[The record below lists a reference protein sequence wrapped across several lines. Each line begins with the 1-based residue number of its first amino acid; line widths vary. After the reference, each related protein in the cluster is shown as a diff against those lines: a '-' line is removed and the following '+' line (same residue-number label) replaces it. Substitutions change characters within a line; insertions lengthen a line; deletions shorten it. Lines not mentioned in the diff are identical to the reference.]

1 MPPSQSNLSSGVISI
16 KRDTMAQYP
25 ANVMVPHAR
34 KSCIKP
40 SARVTADNKV
50 GKVTYYYGFSSG
62 QKPTV
67 KVTPSGPLVGDT
79 GLQPYSFGMGPK
91 CCHLRRTQDHL
102 YLFLQHYI
110 WWAATGRDAWVVD
123 KTLTDEYVVSVD
135 DNGNLTSTATK
146 NSTST
151 DNSKPINDKTSGF
164 FNARISTIPFNQIKN
179 FVFPGAHVFSYKT
192 ASFSN
197 FSDLVCVIT
206 YVNPTK
212 FQPQSKAIES
222 SDNVES
228 EHEVM
233 ELDELP
239 PLAAFIME
247 LRAEELR
254 HIVEDG
260 FKNSSQFGENPDV
273 QGSFTVTK
281 VDNDDGMPDIRK
293 HVKTKEP
300 TNKAIFTT
308 STELMLNYVQR
319 ELVKPEGKF
328 RALQASDGTDL
339 LFAINSSGVFN
350 VIKETV
356 AQTQTG

>member
-67 KVTPSGPLVGDT
+67 KI
-79 GLQPYSFGMGPK
+79 K
-91 CCHLRRTQDHL
+91 
-102 YLFLQHYI
+102 
-110 WWAATGRDAWVVD
+110 
-123 KTLTDEYVVSVD
+123 
-135 DNGNLTSTATK
+135 
-146 NSTST
+146 
-151 DNSKPINDKTSGF
+151 DKTSGF